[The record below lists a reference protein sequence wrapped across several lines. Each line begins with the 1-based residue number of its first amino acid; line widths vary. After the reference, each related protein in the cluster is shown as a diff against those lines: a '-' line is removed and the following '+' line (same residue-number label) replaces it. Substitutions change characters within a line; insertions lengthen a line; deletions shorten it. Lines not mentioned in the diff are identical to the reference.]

1 MTLTDLDIYWDQAK
15 QKLKTPWIF
24 QN

>member
-15 QKLKTPWIF
+15 QKLKTPWTF